1 MKPGTLAQPGGL
13 EVAGIYT
20 QPFSHTLRSFDFT
33 MAQRKVTTVLQ
44 MLADKKAAAEA
55 ATAQT
60 VQAQYAQHTQSDR
73 STTIPQQTQTQAQSQ
88 EPVSFTQ
95 LAAAQS
101 LPVTMQQSQQAQHY
115 DARAINPY
123 LDPDIEMPEPEP
135 FDISSL
141 GYAES
146 APVNPLSGAIHASGI
161 TDNVYDQV
169 YL

>member
-1 MKPGTLAQPGGL
+1 
-13 EVAGIYT
+13 
-20 QPFSHTLRSFDFT
+20 

-55 ATAQT
+55 AAAQA
-60 VQAQYAQHTQSDR
+60 VQEQYAQHTPSAAQPR
-73 STTIPQQTQTQAQSQ
+73 THSTQPEPAQPHQ
-88 EPVSFTQ
+88 EPVSFAQ

-101 LPVTMQQSQQAQHY
+101 MPVTMQQNQQVQQQQVQAQAPAAQHY
-115 DARAINPY
+115 DARAVNPY
-123 LDPDIEMPEPEP
+123 LDPDVEMPEPEP
-135 FDISSL
+135 FDVSTL

-146 APVNPLSGAIHASGI
+146 APVNPLSGAIHISGV

>member
-1 MKPGTLAQPGGL
+1 
-13 EVAGIYT
+13 
-20 QPFSHTLRSFDFT
+20 

-55 ATAQT
+55 AAAQAT
-60 VQAQYAQHTQSDR
+60 QAQYAQHTQPDR
-73 STTIPQQTQTQAQSQ
+73 STTMPEPDQTQTQAQSQ

-101 LPVTMQQSQQAQHY
+101 LPVTMQQGQQVQAQQQASQPAQTQHY
-115 DARAINPY
+115 DPHAVNPY
-123 LDPDIEMPEPEP
+123 LDPNIEMPEPEP
-135 FDISSL
+135 FNINSL

-146 APVNPLSGAIHASGI
+146 APVNPLSGAIHASGV

>member
-1 MKPGTLAQPGGL
+1 
-13 EVAGIYT
+13 
-20 QPFSHTLRSFDFT
+20 

-55 ATAQT
+55 AAAQA
-60 VQAQYAQHTQSDR
+60 VQTQYAQHTQSNR
-73 STTIPQQTQTQAQSQ
+73 STTMPEPDQTQAQAQSQ

-95 LAAAQS
+95 LVAAQS
-101 LPVTMQQSQQAQHY
+101 LPVTMQQGQQAQHY

-123 LDPDIEMPEPEP
+123 LDPDVEMPEPEP

-146 APVNPLSGAIHASGI
+146 APVNPLSGAIHASGV

>member
-1 MKPGTLAQPGGL
+1 
-13 EVAGIYT
+13 
-20 QPFSHTLRSFDFT
+20 

-55 ATAQT
+55 AAAQA
-60 VQAQYAQHTQSDR
+60 VQEKYAQHTPSAAQPR
-73 STTIPQQTQTQAQSQ
+73 THSTQPEPAQPTQ

-101 LPVTMQQSQQAQHY
+101 LPVTMQQNQQVQQQHVQAQAPTPQSQPTQHY
-115 DARAINPY
+115 DPHAVNPY
-123 LDPDIEMPEPEP
+123 LDPNVEMPEPEP

-146 APVNPLSGAIHASGI
+146 TPVNPLSGAIHVSGV

>member
-1 MKPGTLAQPGGL
+1 
-13 EVAGIYT
+13 
-20 QPFSHTLRSFDFT
+20 

-55 ATAQT
+55 AAAQA
-60 VQAQYAQHTQSDR
+60 VQEQYAQHTPSVTQPR
-73 STTIPQQTQTQAQSQ
+73 THSTQPEPAQPHQ
-88 EPVSFTQ
+88 EPVSFAQ
-95 LAAAQS
+95 LAASQAM
-101 LPVTMQQSQQAQHY
+101 PVTIQQNRQVQQPAPAPQAQPAAQAQAPTQHY

-146 APVNPLSGAIHASGI
+146 APVNPLSGAIHASGV

>member
-1 MKPGTLAQPGGL
+1 
-13 EVAGIYT
+13 
-20 QPFSHTLRSFDFT
+20 

-44 MLADKKAAAEA
+44 MLADKKATAEA
-55 ATAQT
+55 AAAQ
-60 VQAQYAQHTQSDR
+60 A
-73 STTIPQQTQTQAQSQ
+73 Q
-88 EPVSFTQ
+88 EPVRFTQ

-101 LPVTMQQSQQAQHY
+101 LPVTMQQGQRAQHY

-141 GYAES
+141 DYAES
-146 APVNPLSGAIHASGI
+146 APVNPLSGAIHASSVA
-161 TDNVYDQV
+161 DNVYDQV

>member
-1 MKPGTLAQPGGL
+1 
-13 EVAGIYT
+13 
-20 QPFSHTLRSFDFT
+20 

-55 ATAQT
+55 AA
-60 VQAQYAQHTQSDR
+60 A
-73 STTIPQQTQTQAQSQ
+73 QAQSQ
-88 EPVSFTQ
+88 ESVSFAQ
-95 LAAAQS
+95 LVATQS
-101 LPVTMQQSQQAQHY
+101 LPVTMQQGQQAQRY

-123 LDPDIEMPEPEP
+123 LDPDIKMPEPEP

-146 APVNPLSGAIHASGI
+146 APVNPLSGAIHASGV

>member
-1 MKPGTLAQPGGL
+1 
-13 EVAGIYT
+13 
-20 QPFSHTLRSFDFT
+20 

-55 ATAQT
+55 AAAQA
-60 VQAQYAQHTQSDR
+60 VQEQYAQHTPSV
-73 STTIPQQTQTQAQSQ
+73 TQPRTHAAQPEPAQPHQ
-88 EPVSFTQ
+88 EPVSFAQ

-101 LPVTMQQSQQAQHY
+101 MPVTMQQNQQAQQAQVQQQAPAPAQPQPAQHY

-123 LDPDIEMPEPEP
+123 LDPDVEMPEPEP
-135 FDISSL
+135 FDVSSL

-146 APVNPLSGAIHASGI
+146 APVNPLSGAIHVSGV

>member
-1 MKPGTLAQPGGL
+1 
-13 EVAGIYT
+13 
-20 QPFSHTLRSFDFT
+20 

-55 ATAQT
+55 AAATA
-60 VQAQYAQHTQSDR
+60 VQEQYAQHTPSATQPR
-73 STTIPQQTQTQAQSQ
+73 THSTQPEPAQPTQ
-88 EPVSFTQ
+88 EPVSFAQ

-101 LPVTMQQSQQAQHY
+101 MPITTQQNQQVQQQAPAPQPTQAQPAQHD
-115 DARAINPY
+115 DARVINPY
-123 LDPDIEMPEPEP
+123 LDPDVEMPEPEP

-146 APVNPLSGAIHASGI
+146 APVNPLSGAIHVSGV

>member
-1 MKPGTLAQPGGL
+1 
-13 EVAGIYT
+13 
-20 QPFSHTLRSFDFT
+20 

-55 ATAQT
+55 AAAQA
-60 VQAQYAQHTQSDR
+60 VQEQYAQHTPSAAQPR
-73 STTIPQQTQTQAQSQ
+73 THSTHPEPAQPHQ
-88 EPVSFTQ
+88 EPISFAQ

-101 LPVTMQQSQQAQHY
+101 LPVTMQQNQQVQQQAQPQSQPAQPTQHY

-123 LDPDIEMPEPEP
+123 LDPDVEMPEPEP

-146 APVNPLSGAIHASGI
+146 APVNPLSGAIHVSGV